1 MLKVSKQIHIPGPPL
16 LKTNLK
22 KGEGNRK
29 EISCKTA
36 KRFSDDLGSFKFRHF
51 PHWLVYFCVCM
62 LLLIFFLFKFIYLWL
77 CCVFIAT
84 LGLSLI
90 VVSGGYS
97 LLMYAGFSLQQ
108 LLLLQITGSRPSVV
122 VAHGFSGSMACGI
135 FLDQGSN
142 PCPLH
147 WQADFY
153 PLRHS
158 IYFSN
163 SSFH

>member
-62 LLLIFFLFKFIYLWL
+62 LLLIFFLSFKIYLFVAVL
-77 CCVFIAT
+77 C
-84 LGLSLI
+84 
-90 VVSGGYS
+90 
-97 LLMYAGFSLQQ
+97 
-108 LLLLQITGSRPSVV
+108 
-122 VAHGFSGSMACGI
+122 
-135 FLDQGSN
+135 
-142 PCPLH
+142 LH
-147 WQADFY
+147 CYTWA
-153 PLRHS
+153 
-158 IYFSN
+158 FSN
-163 SSFH
+163 CGEWGLLFVDVCGLLIAAASLVADHRL